1 MYALSLSFEMRFVH
15 PEILWAL
22 TALAVP
28 VLIHLFNFRRYK
40 KIAFSNVSFLKE
52 VKSETTK
59 SSKIRHLLILLCRLL
74 VFASVIFAFAQPFFP
89 TALSEKMNGARAVS
103 VYVDN
108 SLSMQGQS
116 DGVSFLESSKQ
127 KASAIVSSFSNNDR
141 FQIISNNFKG
151 TDQRLLSKDEALQTI
166 QSISFSPETKQLSA
180 VFERQRHLLGK
191 SAADIRLY
199 YWVSDFQ
206 RGTSDVQ
213 EITNAQNEFVT
224 AIPATF
230 ETQKNISIDSIYF
243 STPQRILN
251 NSDTLLVV
259 IQNHSAEEVSNIP
272 LSVELDGI
280 QKAVSSV
287 TLSAHGITTIPVAF
301 STTQTGFHYGSVRIN
316 DFPIVFD
323 DVHYFA
329 YTISEKINVLN
340 IVGSEQQNIAQLF
353 AEDPQYNFNSVNA
366 SSATSEAIQSSNF
379 VILQGVQ
386 SLSPQLI
393 GDLSSYVEQGG
404 CVFLIPHS
412 VSDLLTYNNF
422 LGRCNGVQFG
432 QKSNTSLSATALDLS
447 NPFYSPA
454 FEKLQNNASL
464 PSATSH
470 FPLNNSNLQ
479 SVPLISFQ
487 DNTPLLAL
495 TQVGKG
501 RLFTC
506 SVSTLKTESTFLAHA
521 LFPVSLL
528 RAAETSAG
536 AQQLYYQLGKES
548 FLTLSHTP
556 ATAEG
561 LFEISSTNNSKTF
574 IAQSRSVGGST
585 EVFLPT
591 EMNESGFFVVKESD
605 SNLMPIAMNFN
616 NSESNTEILT
626 SEELTKLAQ
635 QVGLTEFS
643 FKEANAE
650 MLQSLATELG
660 GGISLWKYLIYAALL
675 FLALEIILI
684 KIWKSKI

>member
-1 MYALSLSFEMRFVH
+1 MRFVH

-74 VFASVIFAFAQPFFP
+74 AFAALIFAFAQPFSP

-103 VYVDN
+103 VYLDN
-108 SLSMQGQS
+108 SLSMQGQQE
-116 DGVSFLESSKQ
+116 GVSFLESSKQ
-127 KASAIVSSFSNNDR
+127 KASALVGSFSNNDR

-151 TDQRLLSKDEALQTI
+151 TDQRLLSKDEALQAI
-166 QSISFSPETKQLSA
+166 QGISFSPETKKISA
-180 VFERQRHLLGK
+180 VFDRQRDLLGK
-191 SAADIRLY
+191 SAADIHLY
-199 YWVSDFQ
+199 YWISDFQ
-206 RGTSDVQ
+206 RNTSDIQ
-213 EITNAQNEFVT
+213 EITNAQQEVVT
-224 AIPATF
+224 AIPAAQ
-230 ETQKNISIDSIYF
+230 EDQKNLSIDSIYF

-251 NSDTLLVV
+251 NLDTLLVV
-259 IQNHSAEEVSNIP
+259 IQNHSSEEISNIP

-287 TLSAHGITTIPVAF
+287 TLSAHGITTVPVAF

-316 DFPIVFD
+316 DFPLVFD
-323 DVHYFA
+323 DNYYFA
-329 YTISEKINVLN
+329 YAISEKINILN
-340 IVGSEQQNIAQLF
+340 IVGSEQQTIAQLF

-366 SSATSEAIQSSNF
+366 QAAATEAIQTSNF
-379 VILQGVQ
+379 IILQGLQ

-393 GDLSSYVEQGG
+393 GDLSSYVQQGG
-404 CVFLIPHS
+404 TVFVIPHS
-412 VSDLLTYNNF
+412 VADLLSYNNF
-422 LGRCNGVQFG
+422 LGRCNGVQLG
-432 QKSNTSLSATALDLS
+432 QKSSAILSASAVDLS

-464 PSATSH
+464 PSANVH
-470 FPLNNSNLQ
+470 FPLNNSNLL

-495 TQVGKG
+495 TNFGKG
-501 RLFTC
+501 RLFTS
-506 SVSTLKTESTFLAHA
+506 SVSTLKTESTFLSHA
-521 LFPVSLL
+521 LFPISIL
-528 RAAETSAG
+528 RAAETSA
-536 AQQLYYQLGKES
+536 ASQQLYYQLGKES
-548 FLTLSHTP
+548 FITLKHTP

-561 LFEISSTNNSKTF
+561 LFEINSTTNSKSF
-574 IAQSRSVGGST
+574 IAQSRSVGGET
-585 EVFLPT
+585 EVFLPSEVT
-591 EMNESGFFVVKESD
+591 ESGFYIVKENG
-605 SNLMPIAMNFN
+605 SNLMPLAMNFN
-616 NSESNTEILT
+616 NSESYVEIIK
-626 SEELTKLAQ
+626 SDELTKLSQ

-643 FKEANAE
+643 VKEANAE

-660 GGISLWKYLIYAALL
+660 GGISLWKYLIYATLL
-675 FLALEIILI
+675 FLALEIVLI
-684 KIWKSKI
+684 KIWKSKL

>member
-1 MYALSLSFEMRFVH
+1 MRFVH

-22 TALAVP
+22 LTLAVP
-28 VLIHLFNFRRYK
+28 VIIHLFNFRRYK

-59 SSKIRHLLILLCRLL
+59 SSKIRYLLILLCRLL
-74 VFASVIFAFAQPFFP
+74 VFASIIFAFAQPFFP
-89 TALSEKMNGARAVS
+89 TALSEKMNGSRAVS
-103 VYVDN
+103 VYIDN
-108 SLSMQGQS
+108 SLSMQGQQE
-116 DGVSFLESSKQ
+116 GVSFLESSKQ

-151 TDQRLLSKDEALQTI
+151 TDQRLLSKDEALQII
-166 QSISFSPETKQLSA
+166 QGISFSPETKQLSA
-180 VFERQRHLLGK
+180 VFARQRDLLDK

-206 RGTSDVQ
+206 QSTSDIQ
-213 EITNAQNEFVT
+213 EIANAQNEFVT

-230 ETQKNISIDSIYF
+230 QTQNNISIDSIYF

-251 NSDTLLVV
+251 NTDTLLVV
-259 IQNHSAEEVSNIP
+259 IQNHSSEEVSNIP

-287 TLSAHGITTIPVAF
+287 TLAAQGIATVPVSF
-301 STTQTGFHYGSVRIN
+301 STTQPGFHYGSVRIN
-316 DFPIVFD
+316 DFPLVFD

-329 YTISEKINVLN
+329 YSISEKTNILN
-340 IVGSEQQNIAQLF
+340 IVGNEQQNIEQLF
-353 AEDPQYNFNSVNA
+353 AEDPQYNYNSVNY
-366 SSATSEAIQSSNF
+366 SAVTPEAIQSSNF

-393 GDLSSYVEQGG
+393 GDLSTYVNQGG
-404 CVFLIPHS
+404 SVFVIPHS
-412 VSDLLTYNNF
+412 ASDLLTYNNF
-422 LGRCNGVQFG
+422 LGRCNSVQLG
-432 QKSNTSLSATALDLS
+432 QKSNTALSATAIDLS

-464 PSATSH
+464 PSATWH

-487 DNTPLLAL
+487 DNTPLLSL

-501 RLFTC
+501 RLFIC

-528 RAAETSAG
+528 RAAETSAD
-536 AQQLYYQLGKES
+536 AHQLYYQLGKETY
-548 FLTLSHTP
+548 LTLTHTP

-574 IAQSRSVGGST
+574 IAQSRSIGGVT
-585 EVFLPT
+585 EVFLPS
-591 EMNESGFFVVKESD
+591 EMNESGFYVVKENGV
-605 SNLMPIAMNFN
+605 NLMPIALNFN
-616 NSESNTEILT
+616 NNESNTAIF
-626 SEELTKLAQ
+626 SQEELANLAR
-635 QVGLTEFS
+635 QVGLTEFA

-660 GGISLWKYLIYAALL
+660 GGISIWKYLVYAALV